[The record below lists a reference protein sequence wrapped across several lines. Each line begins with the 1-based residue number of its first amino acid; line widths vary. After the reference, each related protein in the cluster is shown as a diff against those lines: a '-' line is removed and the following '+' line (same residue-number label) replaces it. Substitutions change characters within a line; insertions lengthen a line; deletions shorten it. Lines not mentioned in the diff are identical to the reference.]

1 MAYAAATLMS
11 EHEGDEH
18 CAAVATDPDLLR
30 NRSLRRTDARG
41 SRWRAGIASLILHSA
56 VAIALIAS
64 PSLRETGAIETAT
77 EAISVELV
85 ASAIVEQ
92 ADARDADA
100 AAALPAATAAND
112 GATSPVMAASAPAE
126 TATAKDVPSEPVT
139 SSLVEAGKQAE
150 TVISGLGPEAEIQ
163 SLQSEQE
170 PQRNA
175 AQKEQQAKDP
185 RETTDQRRTPAKKPD
200 KGQARETQVTGGVRV
215 RGASAAAQSG
225 GRVSASA
232 GAIVGYAAKVRSRVA
247 SNRPSVGGK
256 GGTAVVSFGVT
267 TGGGLAYARLARS
280 SGMPALDQAALA
292 AVRRSAPF
300 PPPPSGATARQLAFS
315 IPFHFR

>member
-1 MAYAAATLMS
+1 
-11 EHEGDEH
+11 
-18 CAAVATDPDLLR
+18 V
-30 NRSLRRTDARG
+30 
-41 SRWRAGIASLILHSA
+41 
-56 VAIALIAS
+56 
-64 PSLRETGAIETAT
+64 RETGAIETST
-77 EAISVELV
+77 EAISIELV
-85 ASAIVEQ
+85 ASAVIEQ
-92 ADARDADA
+92 TNARDADA
-100 AAALPAATAAND
+100 AAALPAATAANE
-112 GATSPVMAASAPAE
+112 GVTSPVMAASGPDEA
-126 TATAKDVPSEPVT
+126 ATAKDVPSEPVP
-139 SSLVEAGKQAE
+139 SALAEAGEQAE

-163 SLQSEQE
+163 LLQSEQK
-170 PQRNA
+170 PQKNA

-200 KGQARETQVTGGVRV
+200 KGQARETQVTGGVRA

-232 GAIVGYAAKVRSRVA
+232 GAMVGYAAKVRARVA
-247 SNRPSVGGK
+247 ANRPTVGGR

-300 PPPPSGATARQLAFS
+300 PFPPPGATARQLAFS